1 MNIVIVGIQGLAAVW
16 LLLLIRNTFE
26 LRRRGK
32 EITMA
37 LEVDTVQ
44 AELNSHLAGGG
55 TETETPATVLEQL
68 WVTTGIQGDGPIG
81 RHLAAVFEAGWHNTK
96 LDVSALIALSTQ
108 RLLRTTAF
116 LQTILGLFLV
126 IGLFGTLFGLREE
139 LPALGGMI
147 TGEATQSTVTARAG
161 ILGGLV
167 TGLADAFAPSL
178 WGVGVTAVGI
188 LLMAVRGRL
197 VTTALQHQLE
207 SATLTVWVPAFLPN
221 APQQLDRILQRIAQ
235 QVETSGATVKEVD
248 GLTTRLQ
255 ARSSEW
261 LEIVDVA
268 TAQMKEMGAT
278 ADRFAT
284 ATTKFGD
291 GVTRFESAEGTLSE
305 SVREFSTENK
315 ALHTWLKAESDRAA
329 AVHTTVLESIRDQ
342 RDTLTEA
349 FNSLKAY
356 ETEYISQ
363 RSAIEDAIKKS
374 VEAST
379 HVLATSEAQ
388 ATKIVTEL
396 GEPLKTELKN
406 RLISL
411 NNKTEAG
418 LANIATRLNELD
430 APLNKATI
438 EYKNAIHR
446 TQQNFETA
454 NQKVADEFR
463 KQNKLVTDQNKL
475 TKEQAEELITQRKA
489 LDQLLTATNKLVED
503 QSSQWEKLLSAI
515 RNLSK
520 QLQRVTVI
528 SPLKVV
534 KDLFTSGSKR
544 DTSSKDQ

>member
-1 MNIVIVGIQGLAAVW
+1 MGIVVINGIIGLAGLWMLV
-16 LLLLIRNTFE
+16 LIIDTFE

-32 EITMA
+32 EISTA
-37 LEVDTVQ
+37 LEVDTLR
-44 AELNSHLAGGG
+44 ADLNSHLAG
-55 TETETPATVLEQL
+55 TETETETETETSATVLERF
-68 WVTTGIQGDGPIG
+68 WATTGVQGDGPIG
-81 RHLAAVFEAGWHNTK
+81 RHLAAVLEAGWHNTK
-96 LDVSALIALSTQ
+96 FDVSALIALSTQ

-126 IGLFGTLFGLREE
+126 IGLFGTLFGLRRE
-139 LPALGGMI
+139 LPELEGLIAGQA
-147 TGEATQSTVTARAG
+147 EARAQS
-161 ILGGLV
+161 L
-167 TGLADAFAPSL
+167 DAFLTELAKAFEPSL

-197 VTTALQHQLE
+197 VTTALQHRLE
-207 SATLTVWVPAFLPN
+207 SATLMVWVPAFLPN

-255 ARSSEW
+255 ERSSEW
-261 LEIVDVA
+261 LEIVEVA

-284 ATTKFGD
+284 ATTQFGD
-291 GVTRFESAEGTLSE
+291 GVTRFESAEDTLSE

-315 ALHTWLKAESDRAA
+315 ALHTWLKSESDRAA
-329 AVHTTVLESIRDQ
+329 AVQTTVLESIRDQ

-356 ETEYISQ
+356 EAEYISQ

-379 HVLATSEAQ
+379 HVLTTSEAQ

-396 GEPLKTELKN
+396 GDPLKTELV
-406 RLISL
+406 SL
-411 NNKTEAG
+411 NETTEAG
-418 LANIATRLNELD
+418 LGTIATRLKELD
-430 APLNKATI
+430 APLNTATI
-438 EYKNAIHR
+438 EYKNAIHK

-454 NQKVADEFR
+454 NKKVADEFR
-463 KQNKLVTDQNKL
+463 KQNKLVTDQNQL
-475 TKEQAEELITQRKA
+475 TKVQAAELVKQRKTF
-489 LDQLLTATNKLVED
+489 DELLRATNKLVDD
-503 QSSQWEKLLSAI
+503 QSSQWKKLLVAI
-515 RNLSK
+515 EKLSK

-528 SPLKVV
+528 SPLKAV